1 MIPFLSR
8 SLLARSV
15 AAALLG
21 AAGAL
26 GLAPLGLWPVTVL
39 ALACLP
45 ALLAAGPRRG
55 QAFLTGWLFGTGYFA
70 LALVWIVEPF
80 MVDVARHGWMAPFAL
95 VFMSGG
101 LALFWGAAFWGAAW
115 TARQTGSRVVAL
127 AITWTLAEF
136 ARAYVLTGFPW
147 GAPGQIWVGTPVMPL
162 LAWIGP
168 QGLNLATFMAALPLG
183 LIPLADGW
191 RRAMLVSIV
200 PAVALAGTITLVQG
214 TTAPE
219 MTGKT
224 VRLVQPNAPQQ
235 QKWDPAYMPIFFRR
249 QVEFT
254 AAGPRPDLVV
264 WPEASLPN
272 RLDVDGDPLEIIVE
286 AAGGTEV
293 VLGLLR
299 PGAEGF
305 YNSLV
310 RLDGTGAVAGI
321 YDKHHLVP
329 FGEYI
334 PFADVFDGIGLT
346 AIANAIPGG
355 MEPGLGAQV
364 MDFGAIGAAVPLIC
378 YEAVFPQD
386 IANAPGRGTFLLQ
399 ITNDAWFGTWSGPYQ
414 HLAQARMRAVEQG
427 LPMVRVANTGISAMI
442 DPHGQIIAEL
452 PLGEAGFVDAP
463 LPAPIGPTYYA
474 KTGDLPIFLVLLLAL
489 FGLGCLCR
497 AQNREIS
504 D

>member
-39 ALACLP
+39 AQACLT

-101 LALFWGAAFWGAAW
+101 LALFWGAAFWGAARL
-115 TARQTGSRVVAL
+115 ARRGGARIAL
-127 AITWTLAEF
+127 LACTWTLAEF
-136 ARAYVLTGFPW
+136 ARAYLFTGFPW
-147 GAPGQIWVGTPVMPL
+147 AAPGQIWVGTPVMPL

-168 QGLNLATFMAALPLG
+168 QGLNLATFLAALPLG
-183 LIPLADGW
+183 LLLSAGHHTTRLASL
-191 RRAMLVSIV
+191 A
-200 PAVALAGTITLVQG
+200 PALLLAAATLPPPQGEVA
-214 TTAPE
+214 
-219 MTGKT
+219 MTGQT

-235 QKWDPAYMPIFFRR
+235 QKWDPAYMPVFFQR
-249 QVEFT
+249 QVEYT
-254 AAGPRPDLVV
+254 AAAPRPDLVV
-264 WPEASLPN
+264 WPEAALPN
-272 RLDVDGDPLEIIVE
+272 RLNITGDPLQIIADA
-286 AAGGTEV
+286 AAGAEV

-299 PGAEGF
+299 PGTEGY

-334 PFADVFDGIGLT
+334 PYANLFSQIGLS
-346 AIANAIPGG
+346 AIANAVPGG
-355 MEPGLGAQV
+355 MTAGPGPQL
-364 MDFGAIGAAVPLIC
+364 MPFGALGTAVPLIC
-378 YEAVFPQD
+378 YEAVFAQD
-386 IANAPGRGTFLLQ
+386 VAGAPGRGSFLLQ

-427 LPMVRVANTGISAMI
+427 LPMIRVANTGISAMI
-442 DPHGQIIAEL
+442 DPHGRIIAEL
-452 PLGEAGFVDAP
+452 PLGEAGYADAP
-463 LPAPIGPTYYA
+463 LPAALPPTFYA
-474 KTGDLPIFLVLLLAL
+474 KTGDFPVFLLTLAL
-489 FGLGCLCR
+489 VFGLWR
-497 AQNREIS
+497 YSAAQNREIS